1 MGPFDVKR
9 QLNRRRAVRRL
20 LARADLPEESRD
32 IWLRIYNN
40 ITLDEDE
47 YNRRVLEVYRDHQ
60 EEIVQWNP

>member
-20 LARADLPEESRD
+20 LENPSLPQESRD
-32 IWLRIYNN
+32 IWLRIYNT

-47 YNRRVLEVYRDHQ
+47 YNRRVLDTYRDHK
-60 EEIVQWNP
+60 EEIVTWNP